1 MVRVAQ
7 DNSSGSGV
15 AWKVIATGGTVVGTI
30 LTRKVVGSVWKAAT
44 GGDPPEHPDNP
55 DTTWMQA
62 LAWAM
67 LTGAVAGAVKLV
79 ITRNAATSWR
89 SATGALPPGVTGS

>member
-1 MVRVAQ
+1 MVGVSQ
-7 DNSSGSGV
+7 QNNV
-15 AWKVIATGGTVVGTI
+15 AWKVVATGGAMVATI
-30 LTRKVVGSVWKAAT
+30 LTKKVVGGAWKAAT
-44 GGDPPEHPDNP
+44 GGDPPSHPENP
-55 DTTWMQA
+55 DTTWTQA

-89 SATGALPPGVTGS
+89 SATGELPPGLAAS

>member
-1 MVRVAQ
+1 MVAVAQ
-7 DNSSGSGV
+7 GNSTGNGV

-30 LTRKVVGSVWKAAT
+30 LTRKVVGGLWKAAT

-55 DTTWMQA
+55 DTTWTQA

-89 SATGALPPGVTGS
+89 SATGELPPGLTT